1 MRSTFAVA
9 AATLAGGVS
18 ATFSATSKT
27 NVVTYWG
34 QGAGQ
39 DTLLSY
45 CENPNI
51 DIINIG
57 FVNVFPDQG
66 KAGWPGT
73 NFGNA
78 CGSEVYTHNNMSTDL
93 LSYCPQIGPDIVLC
107 QSVYGKKIFLSIGG
121 AGADTY
127 NDNSTSGQNFAK
139 FLWGA
144 FGPNTTA
151 WAEADGPRPF
161 GDAVVDGFGFDI
173 ESELSSAPVLDGTT
187 ITNYMTLGWTA
198 MVNEFKNTLFPED
211 ASKSYYLSAAPQ
223 CVVPDAH
230 LSNAIANAWFDFIFV
245 QFYNTA
251 SCSARS
257 ALSSSTKRA
266 TGFTGYD
273 NWVSATSLNP
283 DAMIYMGLAA
293 STASA
298 SEATYYLE
306 PSEVQT
312 LVNEIYSS
320 DRFGG
325 IMLWEASTGAG
336 NIICDRDY
344 PTWMKQILDAK
355 ADGQT
360 LNTEQDPC
368 RAQTVSTDGS
378 CGTYNGLTCAG
389 SMFGQCCSIYGYC
402 GDTSEYCATASCDPN
417 GGDCG
422 DEYVG
427 IISNAISTSNSS
439 SSVSGTSTSVSSII
453 LTTAAGTA
461 VSAGVVAT
469 ASTSGL
475 YGNPTYSQTAD
486 AVLADPTVLSTST
499 VSTITGLDANSSY
512 AETAGA
518 SLADPTALTTST
530 IFSTATMTITTT
542 DAAGE
547 PTVHVTEDVTS
558 YTTICPV
565 TAAEAIATAG
575 AVLAGSTV
583 LTTSTI
589 YSTATATI
597 TTTNAAGEATVYV
610 TEDVT
615 SYTTICPVT
624 AAEAT
629 ETASTSSSSVVVA
642 STTPASGSS
651 YGAAAVNVNYAPST
665 RTLYTTQHVTVTGN
679 KVVVTL
685 TSSYAVGTSVVS
697 SVSESAPSTSAS
709 VVVVSP
715 SAVSEPSSYVAGAID
730 VAPYALSNSSV
741 IYAPTAG
748 TAVSV
753 STSPSVIVQI
763 VTATIAPVQ
772 AEATAAA
779 KIANGTIGVASAS
792 LAYNVSAS
800 STYLSAPMYTGA
812 ATRVEYGVG
821 AIALAVGAIFAL

>member
-1 MRSTFAVA
+1 MRKSSLTVIQ
-9 AATLAGGVS
+9 
-18 ATFSATSKT
+18 
-27 NVVTYWG
+27 G

-45 CENPNI
+45 CQNPNI

-57 FVNVFPDQG
+57 FVDVFPDQG

-78 CGSEVYTHNNMSTDL
+78 CGSEVYTHNNISTDL

-107 QSVYGKKIFLSIGG
+107 QSVYDKKIFLSIGG
-121 AGADTY
+121 AGADGY
-127 NDNSTSGQNFAK
+127 NDNSTSGQDFAK

-161 GDAVVDGFGFDI
+161 GDAVVDGFDFDI
-173 ESELSSAPVLDGTT
+173 ESELSSDPVVDGTT

-211 ASKSYYLSAAPQ
+211 TSKSYYLSAAPQ

-293 STASA
+293 SDASA
-298 SEATYYLE
+298 SADTYYLE

-320 DRFGG
+320 SRFGG
-325 IMLWEASTGAG
+325 IMVWEASTGAG

-355 ADGQT
+355 ADGKT

-368 RAQTVSTDGS
+368 PAQTVSTDGS

-427 IISNAISTSNSS
+427 IISNSSSTSNSL
-439 SSVSGTSTSVSSII
+439 SSVSGTSTSASSII
-453 LTTAAGTA
+453 LNIAAGTA

-475 YGNPTYSQTAD
+475 YGNATYSQTAG
-486 AVLADPTVLSTST
+486 AILADPTVLSTST
-499 VSTITGLDANSSY
+499 VSTTTGLDASPSSVSAITGLDANSSY

-518 SLADPTALTTST
+518 ILADP
-530 IFSTATMTITTT
+530 
-542 DAAGE
+542 
-547 PTVHVTEDVTS
+547 
-558 YTTICPV
+558 
-565 TAAEAIATAG
+565 
-575 AVLAGSTV
+575 TV
-583 LTTSTI
+583 LTTSTVF
-589 YSTATATI
+589 STATTTI
-597 TTTNAAGEATVYV
+597 TTTNAAGEPTVYV

-629 ETASTSSSSVVVA
+629 ETISASSSSVVA
-642 STTPASGSS
+642 STTPIVSSS
-651 YGAAAVNVNYAPST
+651 YSAAAVDVNYAPST
-665 RTLYTTQHVTVTGN
+665 KTLYTTEYVTVTGN
-679 KVVVTL
+679 TVVVTL

-697 SVSESAPSTSAS
+697 SVSESVSSTSAS
-709 VVVVSP
+709 VA
-715 SAVSEPSSYVAGAID
+715 AVSSSAAAEPSSYVAAAID
-730 VAPYALSNSSV
+730 VAPYALSNSSSV
-741 IYAPTAG
+741 DYAPTAG

-753 STSPSVIVQI
+753 SNSPSVIVQI

-772 AEATAAA
+772 AEVTAAA
-779 KIANGTIGVASAS
+779 KIANGTVGVASAT

-800 STYLSAPMYTGA
+800 STYSSAPMYTGA
-812 ATRVEYGVG
+812 ATRIEYGVG
-821 AIALAVGAIFAL
+821 AIALAIGAMFAL